1 VTTVLGI
8 IGFIVFIV
16 CVIAF
21 AAAITWLVV
30 KISPTTAGKKRT
42 PKSG

>member
-1 VTTVLGI
+1 VHTIFGLVGLA
-8 IGFIVFIV
+8 VFIP

-30 KISPTTAGKKRT
+30 KISPTQPPAKADSR
-42 PKSG
+42 S